1 MADFRIDDEQ
11 FQEIIAQQ
19 VLNSISEETR
29 EKLIS
34 EALSFLMKE
43 DNSYGRKMPSPIAQ
57 AFQQELVKV
66 ASKVANRVLTESR
79 IQAEVEKAIESHIRV
94 AIRDRGFDISHVIG
108 RAIGDNL
115 EIQFNSNN

>member
-19 VLNSISEETR
+19 VLNSISEETK

-43 DNSYGRKMPSPIAQ
+43 DTSYGRKAPSPIAQ

-94 AIRDRGFDISHVIG
+94 AIRDRGFDLSHVIG

-115 EIQFNSNN
+115 EIQFNSNS